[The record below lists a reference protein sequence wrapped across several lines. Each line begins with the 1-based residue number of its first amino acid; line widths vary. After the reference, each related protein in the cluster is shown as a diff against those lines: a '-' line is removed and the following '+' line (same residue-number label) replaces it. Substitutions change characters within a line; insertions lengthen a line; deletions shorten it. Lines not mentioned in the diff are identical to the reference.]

1 MSAGGPKCSRGLHP
15 VLSHNSGWVEAAT
28 RHMQR
33 CMQDMAHDAGKMC
46 VRALS
51 ASERAP
57 VPEVPDSPEECVH
70 AGLCEG
76 HVRVQVC
83 MHVALP
89 V

>member
-1 MSAGGPKCSRGLHP
+1 MLSRAPP
-15 VLSHNSGWVEAAT
+15 VLSHNSGWVEAAM
-28 RHMQR
+28 RHMQK

-46 VRALS
+46 VCALS
-51 ASERAP
+51 ASETAL

-70 AGLCEG
+70 VGLSEG

>member
-1 MSAGGPKCSRGLHP
+1 
-15 VLSHNSGWVEAAT
+15 
-28 RHMQR
+28 
-33 CMQDMAHDAGKMC
+33 MQDMAHDAGKMC